1 MQEQFKYLS
10 KIDEP
15 IKSSGFN
22 PSNLAEELARLGFS
36 LQDNLSPTDIEEHC
50 FKGHTDRYHTDEN
63 EHFACA
69 VIE

>member
-15 IKSSGFN
+15 IKNSGFN

-50 FKGHTDRYHTDEN
+50 FKGHTDGYHTDEN
-63 EHFACA
+63 KHFACA

>member
-15 IKSSGFN
+15 LKRGGFN
-22 PSNLAEELARLGFS
+22 PSNLAEELANLGFS
-36 LQDNLSPTDIEEHC
+36 LQENLNPTDIEEHY
-50 FKGHTDRYHTDEN
+50 FKGRTDGYHAREHV
-63 EHFACA
+63 HFACA

>member
-15 IKSSGFN
+15 IKNRGFN
-22 PSNLAEELARLGFS
+22 PSNLAEELARLRFS

-50 FKGHTDRYHTDEN
+50 FKGHKDGYHTDEN